1 MPSAIQFPLLYILYG
16 TGKGILFFM
25 SSMLL
30 KYIIIIPATIALA
43 VSGMKL
49 YQSIIQDRRKENIKE
64 EVARHT
70 IFALFILMLFILASF
85 IEVFL
90 STNILKSLIK
100 YL

>member
-1 MPSAIQFPLLYILYG
+1 
-16 TGKGILFFM
+16 M
-25 SSMLL
+25 SGMLL
-30 KYIIIIPATIALA
+30 KNIITIPATIALA
-43 VSGMKL
+43 VSGMRL
-49 YQSIIQDRRKENIKE
+49 YNSIMQDRRKENIKL

-100 YL
+100 YI

>member
-1 MPSAIQFPLLYILYG
+1 
-16 TGKGILFFM
+16 M

-30 KYIIIIPATIALA
+30 NNIITIPATIALA

-49 YQSIIQDRRKENIKE
+49 YQSIIQDRRKENVKE
-64 EVARHT
+64 EVVRHT
-70 IFALFILMLFILASF
+70 IFAMFILMLFILASF

-90 STNILKSLIK
+90 STNILKFLIK